1 MLECRPMTDREREEY
16 LTWLRSWLAQ
26 TREEPPEEMA
36 DFFSRRV
43 DIYEDRHLGRWGE
56 EYAHIADC
64 FDEKL
69 ERLLDI
75 GCGTGLELAS
85 LYRRFPALQVTGID
99 LSETMLGQLRASYL
113 DRDLRLIQA
122 DYTAWDLGERE
133 YDGVLSFETLHHL
146 EPEEK
151 GALYRRVW
159 EALTPEGVYVE
170 CDYIAATAEEEAA
183 LRAEHCRL
191 RMEAGVGGDTL
202 YHFDIPCTLEHQ
214 KALLEAAGF
223 VQVTAEALE
232 GDTVL
237 LTARKVTPTG
247 V

>member
-99 LSETMLGQLRASYL
+99 LSETMLGQLRASYP

-146 EPEEK
+146 LPEEK
-151 GALYRRVW
+151 EKLYVKMFR
-159 EALTPEGVYVE
+159 
-170 CDYIAATAEEEAA
+170 A
-183 LRAEHCRL
+183 LRP
-191 RMEAGVGGDTL
+191 GGCI
-202 YHFDIPCTLEHQ
+202 IP
-214 KALLEAAGF
+214 
-223 VQVTAEALE
+223 
-232 GDTVL
+232 
-237 LTARKVTPTG
+237 
-247 V
+247 